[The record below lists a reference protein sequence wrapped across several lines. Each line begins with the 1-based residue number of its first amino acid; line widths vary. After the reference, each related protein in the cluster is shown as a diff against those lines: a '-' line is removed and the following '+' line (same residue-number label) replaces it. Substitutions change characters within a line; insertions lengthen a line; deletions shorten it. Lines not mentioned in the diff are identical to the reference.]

1 MQKIEHETRRIERR
15 TALGKFKPFL
25 YMVLEI
31 VALLM
36 LCWLVT
42 KFDILYLSTV
52 LYIGTMFY
60 IVTSVIPRYQKA
72 MRRQEYPTYS
82 ETKSSFIKS

>member
-1 MQKIEHETRRIERR
+1 MQKTEHKTRRVERR
-15 TALGKFKPFL
+15 TALGNLKPFL
-25 YMVLEI
+25 YMVLESI
-31 VALLM
+31 ALLM

-60 IVTSVIPRYQKA
+60 IITSIIPRYRKA
-72 MRRQEYPTYS
+72 IKRQEYPTY
-82 ETKSSFIKS
+82 